1 MLVMGPSKNLIT
13 PFLVSLSLLHIGVFF
28 YFCIC
33 VCICIGLFSASRRQS
48 SLGTTLP
55 TSSWCRPSVS
65 CPEFLANKGK
75 LSGGKLP
82 AVSHRSS
89 KVYSR
94 RILLILQRFLVTI
107 ISLPSTWSQVAQLS
121 HLTYPFPPP
130 IKSSLLHPG
139 VLPPPTHQLFQSNR
153 LASTFSPF
161 QGLQGG
167 EPIQFPDF
175 WPKLCLRP
183 CQLLAYGKGLEQ
195 LIRGQFTRR
204 HYYLHLRIITW
215 ANLN

>member
-107 ISLPSTWSQVAQLS
+107 ISLPSPWSQVAQLS

-130 IKSSLLHPG
+130 SLRLPHVLIQPRIAGVHWWQREGGLLSLVIKSTHPPLSICDTLVTG
-139 VLPPPTHQLFQSNR
+139 MP
-153 LASTFSPF
+153 
-161 QGLQGG
+161 
-167 EPIQFPDF
+167 
-175 WPKLCLRP
+175 
-183 CQLLAYGKGLEQ
+183 
-195 LIRGQFTRR
+195 
-204 HYYLHLRIITW
+204 
-215 ANLN
+215 

>member
-1 MLVMGPSKNLIT
+1 MSVMGPSKNLIT

-161 QGLQGG
+161 QGLHCMKH
-167 EPIQFPDF
+167 PY
-175 WPKLCLRP
+175 LCMH
-183 CQLLAYGKGLEQ
+183 CIGYSA
-195 LIRGQFTRR
+195 IS
-204 HYYLHLRIITW
+204 
-215 ANLN
+215 